1 MVSKLVIKPI
11 ALIDID
17 EAVGWYESELK
28 GLGNRF
34 LQKLDE
40 AFNKLQKNPQHYSK
54 IYDPVRRIL
63 LRKFPY
69 KILYLVADDGSVVV
83 LAVLHVKRSKRYIKK
98 RLKK

>member
-1 MVSKLVIKPI
+1 MAFKLDIKPI

-17 EAVGWYESELK
+17 EAIAWYERESK

-40 AFNKLQKNPQHYSK
+40 AFAKLQKNPQHYLK

-63 LRKFPY
+63 LKKFPY
-69 KILYLVADDGSVVV
+69 KILYLISDNKTVIV
-83 LAVLHVKRSKRYIKK
+83 LAILHVKRGKRYIKK
-98 RLKK
+98 RLK

>member
-1 MVSKLVIKPI
+1 MAFKIDIRPV

-28 GLGNRF
+28 GLGSRF

-40 AFNKLQKNPQHYSK
+40 AFSKLRENPQHYLK
-54 IYDPVRRIL
+54 ISDPVRRIL
-63 LRKFPY
+63 LKSFPY
-69 KILYLVADDGSVVV
+69 KVLYLIGDEHTVVV
-83 LAVLHVKRSKRYIKK
+83 IAILHVKRSKRYIKK